1 MLKNFKVETRLVRAK
16 KANAENPEDITVE
29 SVDPVEIVQIVAE
42 TTIKTVGIIAGIMA
56 ANKVLT
62 TVCDISVIVAKA
74 KIK

>member
-1 MLKNFKVETRLVRAK
+1 MKFAFQTRVVRTK
-16 KANAENPEDITVE
+16 KAEAENPEGSDVE
-29 SVDPVEIVQIVAE
+29 FADPVEIVQIIAE
-42 TTIKTVGIIAGIMA
+42 TTIKTVGAIAVIVA